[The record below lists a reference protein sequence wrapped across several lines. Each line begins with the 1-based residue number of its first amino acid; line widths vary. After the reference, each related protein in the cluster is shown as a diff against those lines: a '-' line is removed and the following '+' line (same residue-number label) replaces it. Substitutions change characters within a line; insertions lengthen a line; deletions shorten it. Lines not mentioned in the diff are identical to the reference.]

1 MPKKSVHFI
10 LNPVS
15 GSGQNK
21 LNVKSIFSVLN
32 TKNYDFRLKTSQ
44 TYEDVCQLTKL
55 SIQEGAN
62 VIVACGGDGTI
73 NQVASQLIGTKVK
86 LGIIKFGS
94 GNGLAS
100 HLGIPNELIRALEV
114 IKNEKAINIDVGTC
128 INHHYSI
135 F

>member
-73 NQVASQLIGTKVK
+73 NQVA
-86 LGIIKFGS
+86 
-94 GNGLAS
+94 
-100 HLGIPNELIRALEV
+100 
-114 IKNEKAINIDVGTC
+114 
-128 INHHYSI
+128 
-135 F
+135 